1 MPQRP
6 SGSSGSGP
14 RGAGTRREDQRP
26 EEAAPRRGSEEPRRG
41 STHGTDAPRRGGKPE
56 ADPPGERGFGISEA
70 RAYTPRGRTV
80 RERTPRT
87 GRTTDPFRP
96 ALQVV
101 EGGKPRAP
109 RRPAPEEQPR
119 GGNGRAAAGGT
130 GRAGGNGGRT
140 GGNSRQRAEQPAGR
154 TEAPPR
160 VRRKSTT
167 AAVPAP
173 RKRTTAAK
181 ASAAAKRPP
190 APRKRAPRRPPR
202 LMDQR
207 RRLRLGTVLALTVF
221 ATIGIR
227 IVTMQFT
234 ESPAFAE
241 KGLQTRLDRVD
252 LPAPRGA
259 IYDRGGAVLAH
270 SVEARYVAVDPELVT
285 DLEKTAAALQP
296 LIAVPKSE
304 LIAKMAKRQ
313 QPGGGPSRFEYLARG
328 VSIADG
334 QRVEALDLA
343 GIIVDRDERRQV
355 PGQDLAAS
363 IIGFT
368 SQDLNGLEGLE
379 ARYDDLLRGVDGK
392 RVFEVGQGSL
402 NAEIPGGYNRTTEA
416 QPGSSLQLTIDRDLQ
431 YFVQKTLAER
441 MAQAKAYTGA
451 AVVLDV
457 RTGEVLAQASYPT
470 YDAAQPLK
478 SKAEDRE
485 DTATSFVVDPGSVH
499 KAITIGAALQEGAV
513 KPTDT
518 FVVGPRVRKGD
529 QWFKDTHTNWTPKR
543 MSIPGILAYSSNV
556 GTIAIADKLGK
567 EKLYEYQKKFGLGTA
582 TGVGV
587 PGEASGLLLPPGKWS
602 GSSYGSVPIGHSVA
616 VTPLQMA
623 AAYAAIAND
632 GTWVQPHLVK
642 ETIAPDGKRTPTA
655 PPVTR
660 QVLSPEN
667 AQTLRQMLEAVT
679 SVEGATGVRAAV
691 DGYRVA
697 GKTGTGSR
705 VVNGQYVSGSVAS
718 FVGMAPAENPRY
730 VIAVFAHTP
739 AGGGG
744 EVTAPAFHDMMGY
757 ALTHFGVPASSGKP
771 PKFVVYP

>member
-1 MPQRP
+1 
-6 SGSSGSGP
+6 
-14 RGAGTRREDQRP
+14 
-26 EEAAPRRGSEEPRRG
+26 
-41 STHGTDAPRRGGKPE
+41 
-56 ADPPGERGFGISEA
+56 
-70 RAYTPRGRTV
+70 
-80 RERTPRT
+80 
-87 GRTTDPFRP
+87 
-96 ALQVV
+96 
-101 EGGKPRAP
+101 
-109 RRPAPEEQPR
+109 
-119 GGNGRAAAGGT
+119 
-130 GRAGGNGGRT
+130 
-140 GGNSRQRAEQPAGR
+140 
-154 TEAPPR
+154 
-160 VRRKSTT
+160 
-167 AAVPAP
+167 
-173 RKRTTAAK
+173 
-181 ASAAAKRPP
+181 
-190 APRKRAPRRPPR
+190 
-202 LMDQR
+202 MDQR

-241 KGLQTRLDRVD
+241 KGLETRLDRID

-285 DLEKTAAALQP
+285 DLPKTAAALEP

-304 LIAKMAKRQ
+304 LLAKMAKRK
-313 QPGGGPSRFEYLARG
+313 QPGGGASRFEYLARG
-328 VSIADG
+328 VDISVG
-334 QRVEALDLA
+334 QRVEALKLA
-343 GIIVDRDERRQV
+343 GVIVDRDERREV

-368 SQDLNGLEGLE
+368 SPDLNGLEGLE
-379 ARYDDLLRGVDGK
+379 ARFDELLRGVDGK

-402 NAEIPGGYNRTTEA
+402 DAEIPGGYNRETKA

-431 YFVQKTLAER
+431 YMVQKTLAAR
-441 MAQAKAYTGA
+441 MGQAKAYTGA

-478 SKAEDRE
+478 SKPESRE

-513 KPTDT
+513 KPGDT
-518 FVVGPRVRKGD
+518 FMVGPNVLKGD
-529 QWFKDTHTNWTPKR
+529 QRFKDTHTNWTPKR

-567 EKLYEYQKKFGLGTA
+567 EKLYEYQKKFGLGAA

-587 PGEASGLLLPPGKWS
+587 PGEAAGALLPPEEWS
-602 GSSYGSVPIGHSVA
+602 GSAYGSVPIGHSVA

-642 ETIAPDGKRTPTA
+642 ETIAPGGKRTAAA
-655 PPVTR
+655 PPATR
-660 QVLSPEN
+660 QVISPEN
-667 AQTLRQMLEAVT
+667 ARELRLMLEAVT
-679 SVEGATGVRAAV
+679 SVKGATGVHAAV

-705 VVNGQYVSGSVAS
+705 VVNGNYVSGAVAS

-744 EVTAPAFHDMMGY
+744 EVTAPAFHDMMKY
-757 ALTHFGVPASSGKP
+757 ALTHFGVPTSSGKP